1 MADRMSEEYRKSYLN
16 RRVEVLFEEQE
27 ELNGVTYWMGF
38 TKEYI
43 RVALQTDE
51 DLSNTIVTG
60 RLGKML
66 TSEVLLL
73 ERD

>member
-1 MADRMSEEYRKSYLN
+1 
-16 RRVEVLFEEQE
+16 
-27 ELNGVTYWMGF
+27 
-38 TKEYI
+38 
-43 RVALQTDE
+43 VALQTDE